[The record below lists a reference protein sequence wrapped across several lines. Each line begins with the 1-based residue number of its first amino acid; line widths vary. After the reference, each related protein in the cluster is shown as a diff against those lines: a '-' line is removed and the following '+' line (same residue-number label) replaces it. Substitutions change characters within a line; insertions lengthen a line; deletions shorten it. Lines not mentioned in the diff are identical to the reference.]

1 MLKVGDIAP
10 DFILQG
16 DDGSNYQLKDF
27 RGKNVVLYFY
37 PKDLTPG
44 CTVEACDFND
54 NLKSLSHLNT
64 VVLGVSKD
72 PLTTHA
78 RFKSKYGLGFMLLS
92 DPEMAVHKTYGA
104 YGEKK
109 MYGKTSLGVLRTTYL
124 IDSHGKIVKVWSKVR
139 ANGHVAMV
147 VDFVKRLVEKQED
160 LLSAHVKAK

>member
-1 MLKVGDIAP
+1 MLKAGDVAP

-16 DDGSNYQLKDF
+16 DNGSNYQLKNF

-54 NLKSLSHLNT
+54 SLKLLTRLNT

-124 IDSHGKIVKVWSKVR
+124 IGSHGKIVKVWSKVR

-147 VDFVKRLVEKQED
+147 VDFVTRLTEKQED